1 MRQVRL
7 LPEAVGDV
15 RAALAWYE
23 QQLPGLAA
31 EFGAALTQIISR
43 IVANPLQFPRLRDQ
57 THRAIF
63 RRFPY
68 GVYFRLNGNA
78 IIVLAVQHSRRTPRR
93 WQSRR

>member
-1 MRQVRL
+1 MRQVRF
-7 LPEAVGDV
+7 LPEAVAEV
-15 RAALAWYE
+15 RAALEWYE

-31 EFGAALTQIISR
+31 EFSAALTEIISR

-68 GVYFRLNGNA
+68 GVYFRLRGNA
-78 IIVLAVQHSRRTPRR
+78 IVVLAVQHGRRNPRR